1 MEKNSLVQAVFLVL
15 LPIGVAWFELSTG
28 SAVALVLLV
37 LLWRWAMTLRG
48 ISAPKK
54 GPELILQ
61 TISASHFVEKVRWSM
76 DRLGVNYTEQP
87 AAGTLGAFFGGRT
100 VPVLRFRTGMVYSS
114 IGNSAEILRYLWGR
128 YAAENEQA
136 ALFLQPTGERLAL
149 EKQFDRYGVNLQ
161 VWVYHHILH
170 KRQLTLHAWGCDNP
184 AIPLYQRL
192 LLRPLFPL
200 LRFLIRKSF
209 RITTENYRKAVERI
223 ESCLSGVESRLADG
237 RCSLLGGCEINFS
250 DISFAAISGLWLQ
263 PDEFGGGQAGSVK
276 MSTQEILPAMQA
288 DITRW
293 SEKFPATTEFIARLY
308 REQRR
313 MPVQACPG

>member
-1 MEKNSLVQAVFLVL
+1 MEKSSLVHAVFLIL
-15 LPIGVAWFELSTG
+15 LPIGVAWFGLSPG
-28 SAVALVLLV
+28 SAIALVLLV

-48 ISAPKK
+48 IIAPKK
-54 GPELILQ
+54 GPELVLQ
-61 TISASHFVEKVRWSM
+61 TISASHFVEKVRWCM

-149 EKQFDRYGVNLQ
+149 EKQFDRYGVDLQ
-161 VWVYHHILH
+161 VWVYYHILR
-170 KRQLTLHAWGCDNP
+170 KRNLTLHAWGRDNP

-209 RITTENYRKAVERI
+209 RITTENYLKAVERI

-237 RCSLLGGCEINFS
+237 RCSLLGGSDINFS

-263 PDEFGGGQAGSVK
+263 PDEYGGGKADSVK
-276 MSTQEILPAMQA
+276 ISTLEIPAAMQA
-288 DITRW
+288 DIIRW
-293 SEKFPATTEFIARLY
+293 SDQFPTATEFTARLY
-308 REQRR
+308 REQRQI
-313 MPVQACPG
+313 PVQGCPG

>member
-1 MEKNSLVQAVFLVL
+1 VS
-15 LPIGVAWFELSTG
+15 
-28 SAVALVLLV
+28 
-37 LLWRWAMTLRG
+37 
-48 ISAPKK
+48 
-54 GPELILQ
+54 
-61 TISASHFVEKVRWSM
+61 
-76 DRLGVNYTEQP
+76 YTEQP

-100 VPVLRFRTGMVYSS
+100 VPVLQFRTGMVYSS

-136 ALFLQPTGERLAL
+136 ALFLQPSSERLAL
-149 EKQFDRYGVNLQ
+149 EKQFDRYGVDLQ
-161 VWVYHHILH
+161 VWVYYHILRER
-170 KRQLTLHAWGCDNP
+170 KLTLHAWGCDNP

-209 RITTENYRKAVERI
+209 RITGENYRKAVQHI

-237 RCSLLGGCEINFS
+237 RISLLGGSSDINFS

-263 PDEFGGGQAGSVK
+263 PDEYGGGQADTVK
-276 MSTQEILPAMQA
+276 LSAQELPPAMQA
-288 DITRW
+288 DIVRW
-293 SEKFPATTEFIARLY
+293 SEQFPAATEFIARLY

-313 MPVQACPG
+313 IPVHGHPG